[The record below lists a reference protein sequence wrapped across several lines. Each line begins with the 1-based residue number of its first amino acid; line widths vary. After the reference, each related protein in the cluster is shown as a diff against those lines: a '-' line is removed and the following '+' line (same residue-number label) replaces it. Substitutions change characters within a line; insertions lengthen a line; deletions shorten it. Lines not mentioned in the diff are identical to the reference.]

1 MIYSFIKLYLH
12 IYIFFN
18 ILTFINCKDEE
29 NYNFTCDRITINKNG
44 IKTIEENI
52 ISAKEDTIFSMKINE
67 SFVIYN
73 CENDSLTPRDDENS
87 CMHYYNYSV
96 DYSGEETF
104 SPEQTPSINFCNRK
118 NTRNKD
124 NICCHYIE
132 KNNEK
137 EKPIS
142 ICIELNKYEIQRFK
156 WIISIENF
164 DKYQRNQTNNSIVR
178 IECNDEIYKLNKYII
193 LFFFIIFINF

>member
-18 ILTFINCKDEE
+18 ILTFINCEDEE

-52 ISAKEDTIFSMKINE
+52 TTAKEDTIFSMKINE

-73 CENDSLTPRDDENS
+73 CENDSQTPRDDEYS
-87 CMHYYNYSV
+87 CMYYYNHQVNYSNA
-96 DYSGEETF
+96 ETF

-118 NTRNKD
+118 HTRNKD
-124 NICCHYIE
+124 NICCHYNE
-132 KNNEK
+132 KNNETNYT
-137 EKPIS
+137 IS
-142 ICIELNKYEIQRFK
+142 QCIELNKYEIQRFK

-164 DKYQRNQTNNSIVR
+164 EKYQRNQTNNSIVR
-178 IECNDEIYKLNKYII
+178 IECNNEIYKLNKYII
-193 LFFFIIFINF
+193 LIFFIIFINF